1 MSSLSGRGFR
11 DYTAAIKMD
20 KSMTT
25 DSRQYAPA
33 AARNRAPIRT
43 VLQQVLP
50 ESGLVLEVASGSG
63 EHVVHFA
70 TAFPG
75 LVFQP
80 SDPNEAARA
89 SIAAWIADAGLDNV
103 RPPID
108 LDVAAPVWPLTAA
121 DAVLCINMVHISPW
135 NSTIGL
141 IQGAAAL
148 LPKGA
153 PLYLY
158 GPYRRDGAH
167 TAESNAAFDAD
178 LRRRNPDW
186 GVRDMEAVMDL
197 AVAGGF
203 AAPEIVAMPANNFS
217 LVFRRR

>member
-1 MSSLSGRGFR
+1 MA
-11 DYTAAIKMD
+11 TIKMD
-20 KSMTT
+20 RSMTT
-25 DSRQYAPA
+25 DPRQYAPS

-43 VLQQVLP
+43 VLQQILP
-50 ESGLVLEVASGSG
+50 ESGLVLEIASGSG
-63 EHVVHFA
+63 EHAVYFGA
-70 TAFPG
+70 AFPG

-80 SDPNEAARA
+80 SDPNQSARD
-89 SIAAWIADAGLDNV
+89 SIAGWIADAGLDNV
-103 RPPID
+103 RAPLD
-108 LDVAAPVWPLTAA
+108 LDVSAPVWPLTAA

-135 NSTIGL
+135 ASTIGL
-141 IQGAAAL
+141 FRGAAGL
-148 LPKGA
+148 LPKRA

-186 GVRDMEAVMDL
+186 GVRDIEAVVDL
-197 AVAGGF
+197 AVASGF

-217 LVFRRR
+217 LIFRRR

>member
-1 MSSLSGRGFR
+1 
-11 DYTAAIKMD
+11 
-20 KSMTT
+20 MTT
-25 DSRQYAPA
+25 DLRQYAPA
-33 AARNRAPIRT
+33 AARNREPICT

-80 SDPNEAARA
+80 SDPDAAARD
-89 SIAAWIADAGLDNV
+89 SIAAWVAAAGLGNI
-103 RPPID
+103 RAPLAID
-108 LDVAAPVWPLTAA
+108 AAAAVWPLTAA
-121 DAVLCINMVHISPW
+121 DAVICINMVHISPW
-135 NSTIGL
+135 QSTIGL
-141 IQGAAAL
+141 VQGAAGL

-153 PLYLY
+153 PFYLY

-178 LRRRNPDW
+178 LRRRNPAW
-186 GVRDMEAVMDL
+186 GLRDMEEVTAL
-197 AVAGGF
+197 AVAAGF
-203 AAPEIVAMPANNFS
+203 AAPEMVAMPANNFS
-217 LVFRRR
+217 LIFRRR

>member
-1 MSSLSGRGFR
+1 
-11 DYTAAIKMD
+11 
-20 KSMTT
+20 MTT
-25 DSRQYAPA
+25 DLRQYAPA
-33 AARNRAPIRT
+33 TARNREPICT

-75 LVFQP
+75 LIFQP
-80 SDPNEAARA
+80 SDPDAAARD
-89 SIAAWIADAGLDNV
+89 SIAAWSAAAGLGNI
-103 RPPID
+103 RAPLAID
-108 LDVAAPVWPLTAA
+108 AAAAVWPLTAA
-121 DAVLCINMVHISPW
+121 DAVICINMVHISPW
-135 NSTIGL
+135 HSTIGL
-141 IQGAAAL
+141 VQGAAVL

-178 LRRRNPDW
+178 LRRRNPAW
-186 GVRDMEAVMDL
+186 GVRDMEEVTAL
-197 AVAGGF
+197 AVAAGF

-217 LVFRRR
+217 LIFRRR